1 MTAWTPN
8 PRPGSRTGGQKATW
22 EASLHASEIRERL
35 ERMRIRGE
43 RADQVMWLASSLHR
57 EGYILPANH
66 AIALTGA
73 LHTAQIIML
82 SGTPGCG
89 KTWLATCLNEVF
101 SKGLPLLKVEGHEAV
116 TLESLLY
123 EVDETSLR
131 LFLETAP
138 RLPGAGESADWF
150 GLADEARRRF
160 IHHGPIIQSI
170 EYGAEHHTRRVVLI
184 DELDKFKGSSEA
196 FLLSFLNDFS
206 VSISHL
212 DRYFKPKPGEEPI
225 VIVTKNESRQIM
237 QPTQRRC
244 VVFPVTTPTILEE
257 DEILCQKVPEL
268 HPLCRYFL
276 LLLVYRIRSESLG
289 LEKPVSISEAIDLAE
304 AIAHLEPDGIS
315 LELVEDHVVY
325 LAKNAADQHTLG
337 RKIAMCYR
345 WAEELLRPTGGDLG
359 LAYRILMVHNEQ
371 QRDARQKR
379 EGSIRLKTSA

>member
-1 MTAWTPN
+1 
-8 PRPGSRTGGQKATW
+8 
-22 EASLHASEIRERL
+22 
-35 ERMRIRGE
+35 MRIRGE
-43 RADQVMWLASSLHR
+43 RAEKVMWLAASLHR
-57 EGYILPANH
+57 EGYILPAQH
-66 AIALTGA
+66 AVALSGA
-73 LHTAQIIML
+73 LETAQVVML

-89 KTWLATCLNEVF
+89 KTWLASCLNEVF
-101 SKGLPLLKVEGHEAV
+101 CKGLPLLKVEGHEAV

-138 RLPGAGESADWF
+138 KMSGVEAAGA
-150 GLADEARRRF
+150 LALAEEARRRF
-160 IHHGPIIQSI
+160 IHHGPIVQSI
-170 EYGAEHHTRRVVLI
+170 EYGAEHHLRRVLLI
-184 DELDKFKGSSEA
+184 DELDKFRGSSEA

-237 QPTQRRC
+237 QPTERRC

-257 DEILCQKVPEL
+257 DEILCQKVPAL

-304 AIAHLEPDGIS
+304 AIANLEPDGIS
-315 LELVEDHVVY
+315 LELIEGHVGY
-325 LAKNAADQHTLG
+325 LAKNAADQHTLT
-337 RKIAMCYR
+337 RKIVTCYH
-345 WAEELLRPTGGDLG
+345 WAEQQLRATGGDLG
-359 LAYRILMVHNEQ
+359 LAYEILCTHNDR

-379 EGSIRLKTSA
+379 EGSIRLRTSA